1 MTTMNQG
8 DDKND
13 DDDDDVLV
21 EISIVFE
28 IDDEEEWEFE
38 TSITGDEGVI
48 MGAIDVESSGNDVGG
63 VVDTV
68 RSVLGV
74 AFVVVDFVVIFWFV
88 VWVAVV
94 VVVVDDDDD
103 DDDDGGDTDESCEQ
117 SAIIELIQ
125 RPRFSEL

>member
-1 MTTMNQG
+1 MNQG

-13 DDDDDVLV
+13 DDDDDDDMLV
-21 EISIVFE
+21 EILLSIVFE
-28 IDDEEEWEFE
+28 IVDEEEWEFE
-38 TSITGDEGVI
+38 TSTTGDDGVI
-48 MGAIDVESSGNDVGG
+48 MGAIDVESSSNDVGG

-103 DDDDGGDTDESCEQ
+103 GGGGDDTDESCEQ